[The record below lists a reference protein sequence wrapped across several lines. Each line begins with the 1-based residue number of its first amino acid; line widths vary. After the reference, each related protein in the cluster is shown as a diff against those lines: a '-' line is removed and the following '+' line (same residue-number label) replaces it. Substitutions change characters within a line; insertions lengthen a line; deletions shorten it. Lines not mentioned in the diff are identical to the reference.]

1 MAALHECRFFP
12 IPGTAQQYRMFNIE
26 DYNYDLRQDLI
37 AQVPSSARDSSRLL
51 FVDRQKSEF
60 SDHHFYNLPSLLK
73 AGDLLVVNNTRV
85 VPARLFGRKESG
97 GQVEALVLEH
107 QDGETRSDTRW
118 CLIKSSKRPKNGG
131 RLFFENGVCGIV
143 EDSRPDGLT
152 RISFSGPQTIDS
164 LMEEKGIM
172 PLPPYIRRD
181 SNGFAAL
188 DRERYQTVFSRN
200 KGAVA
205 APTAGLHFTDETI
218 ERLRQAGIGL
228 VELTLHVGH
237 GTFRPVRVAD
247 IREHRLGEETYII
260 EPEAAGAV
268 NRARREG
275 RRVIAVGT
283 TVVRTLESAVN
294 KEGDILPGRG
304 KTGLL
309 ITPGFKF
316 RAIDGMVTNFHLP
329 KSSLLF
335 LVSAFGGFELIKK
348 AYERAVEKE
357 YRFYSYGD
365 AMLVL

>member
-1 MAALHECRFFP
+1 
-12 IPGTAQQYRMFNIE
+12 MFNIE

-37 AQVPSSARDSSRLL
+37 AQVPSSSRDSSRLL

-85 VPARLFGRKESG
+85 VPARLFGRKDSG
-97 GQVEALVLEH
+97 GLIEALVLEH
-107 QDGETRSDTRW
+107 QDGEALSDTRW
-118 CLIKSSKRPKNGG
+118 CLIKSSKRPKKGA
-131 RLFFENGVCGIV
+131 RLFFENGVSGIV
-143 EDSRPDGLT
+143 EDSIEDGLA
-152 RISFSGPQTIDS
+152 RISFHGPQTIDN

-181 SNGFAAL
+181 DNGFAGL

-200 KGAVA
+200 RGAVA
-205 APTAGLHFTDETI
+205 APTAGLHFTDESI
-218 ERLRQAGIGL
+218 GRLRLAGIEL

-237 GTFRPVRVAD
+237 GTFRPVRVED

-260 EPEAAGAV
+260 EPDAAEDI
-268 NRARREG
+268 NRARRAK

-283 TVVRTLESAVN
+283 TVVRTLESAIDAGGEIVA
-294 KEGDILPGRG
+294 GRG

-309 ITPGFKF
+309 IYPGYQF
-316 RAIDGMVTNFHLP
+316 RVVDGIITNFHLP

-335 LVSAFGGFELIKK
+335 LVAAFGGYELIKK
-348 AYERAVEKE
+348 AYMRAIEMG

-365 AMLVL
+365 AMIIL

>member
-1 MAALHECRFFP
+1 
-12 IPGTAQQYRMFNIE
+12 MFNIE

-37 AQVPSSARDSSRLL
+37 AQVPSSSRDSSRLL
-51 FVDRQKSEF
+51 FVDRQRPEF

-73 AGDLLVVNNTRV
+73 VGDLLVVNNTRV
-85 VPARLFGRKESG
+85 VPARLFGRKDSG
-97 GQVEALVLEH
+97 GQIEALVLEH
-107 QDGETRSDTRW
+107 QDGETQSDTRW
-118 CLIKSSKRPKNGG
+118 CLLKSSKRPKKGG
-131 RLFFENGVCGIV
+131 RLFFENGVWGIV
-143 EDSRPDGLT
+143 EDLRPDGLA
-152 RISFSGPQTIDS
+152 RISFHGPQTIDS

-181 SNGFAAL
+181 GNGFAAL

-205 APTAGLHFTDETI
+205 APTAGLHFTDESI
-218 ERLRQAGIGL
+218 ERLRQAGIDL

-247 IREHRLGEETYII
+247 IREHRLGEENYLI
-260 EPEAAGAV
+260 EPDTAEAI
-268 NRARREG
+268 NRARREN

-283 TVVRTLESAVN
+283 TVVRTLESAIDGNGEIVS
-294 KEGDILPGRG
+294 GRG

-309 ITPGFKF
+309 ITPGYKF
-316 RAIDGMVTNFHLP
+316 RAIDGMITNFHLP

-335 LVSAFGGFELIKK
+335 LVSAFGGYELIKK
-348 AYERAVEKE
+348 AYERAVEME

-365 AMLVL
+365 AMLII